1 MVLPVDV
8 PDDVAHHLGGHAE
21 PHELVRVLVLEM
33 LREVVGAA
41 LVGEAERAV
50 VELLLLV
57 NGVLVTL
64 QIGVSTLDLKSSILA
79 GLNKNV

>member
-8 PDDVAHHLGGHAE
+8 TDDVAHHLGGHAK
-21 PHELVRVLVLEM
+21 PHELIGVLVLEM

-57 NGVLVTL
+57 NSVLVTL
-64 QIGVSTLDLKSSILA
+64 QIGVPTLDLKNSILA
-79 GLNKNV
+79 G

>member
-8 PDDVAHHLGGHAE
+8 TDDVAHHFGGDAK
-21 PHELVRVLVLEM
+21 PHELIRVLVLEM

-64 QIGVSTLDLKSSILA
+64 LMRVFDT
-79 GLNKNV
+79 